1 MSFILQSII
10 VSSFMLWAFSMS
22 LCTPLNVPRGR
33 IRWRLNFTAQRYGCT
48 ASRMCSALEKRLL
61 RFSGFSNGKSRARIM
76 FDFLVFAVCSI
87 LSLKD
92 TLKTPFSIPDMG
104 LKTFALAD
112 FGNLSF
118 LKSLNVILILF

>member
-1 MSFILQSII
+1 M
-10 VSSFMLWAFSMS
+10 
-22 LCTPLNVPRGR
+22 PKGR

-48 ASRMCSALEKRLL
+48 VPRICSALEKRLP

-87 LSLKD
+87 LRRKD
-92 TLKTPFSIPDMG
+92 TLKTPFSIPDVG

-112 FGNLSF
+112 FGNFSF
-118 LKSLNVILILF
+118 LKILNVILILFCTIIK